1 MSIQKVYDTMQED
14 KIETFLTQIK
24 SLDALALSIIEELKM
39 CKLQKDMLLVEKET
53 LEEELR
59 LTRAE
64 NLKLKDSVHEISELE
79 TAVKPKPKK
88 AKSKAVEPD
97 APTLF

>member
-1 MSIQKVYDTMQED
+1 MQEE

-24 SLDALALSIIEELKM
+24 SLDVLALSIIEDLKLS
-39 CKLQKDMLLVEKET
+39 KLQNDMLKSEKER

-59 LTRAE
+59 LARAE
-64 NLKLKDSVHEISELE
+64 IVQLQEKQEVQPAPTENPKS
-79 TAVKPKPKK
+79 KPKK
-88 AKSKAVEPD
+88 TKSKAVEPD

>member
-1 MSIQKVYDTMQED
+1 MQEE

-24 SLDALALSIIEELKM
+24 SLDTLALSIIEDLKLS
-39 CKLQKDMLLVEKET
+39 KLQNDMLKSEKSN

-59 LTRAE
+59 LARAE
-64 NLKLKDSVHEISELE
+64 IVQLQERQSPQATVEQE
-79 TAVKPKPKK
+79 TIKPKAKK
-88 AKSKAVEPD
+88 SKSKAVEPD

>member
-1 MSIQKVYDTMQED
+1 MQEE

-24 SLDALALSIIEELKM
+24 SLDALALSIVEELKM
-39 CKLQKDMLLVEKET
+39 CKIQKDLLLTEKDN

-59 LTRAE
+59 LIRAE
-64 NLKLKDSVHEISELE
+64 NIKLKESANEIFEPE
-79 TAVKPKPKK
+79 TLVKPKPKK

>member
-1 MSIQKVYDTMQED
+1 MQEE

-24 SLDALALSIIEELKM
+24 SLDTLALSIIEDLKLS
-39 CKLQKDMLLVEKET
+39 KLQNDMLNSEKSK

-59 LTRAE
+59 LARAE
-64 NLKLKDSVHEISELE
+64 IVQLQEQQTTQTTTEQESVK
-79 TAVKPKPKK
+79 AKPKK
-88 AKSKAVEPD
+88 LKSKAVEPD

>member
-1 MSIQKVYDTMQED
+1 MQEE

-24 SLDALALSIIEELKM
+24 SLDTLALSIIEDLKLS
-39 CKLQKDMLLVEKET
+39 KLQNDMLKSEKDR

-59 LTRAE
+59 LARAE
-64 NLKLKDSVHEISELE
+64 IVQLQETKDAQPAPAEV
-79 TAVKPKPKK
+79 VKAKPKK
-88 AKSKAVEPD
+88 TKTKAVEPD

>member
-1 MSIQKVYDTMQED
+1 MQEE

-24 SLDALALSIIEELKM
+24 SLDTLALSIIEDLKLT
-39 CKLQKDMLLVEKET
+39 KLQNDMLKSEKDK

-59 LTRAE
+59 LARAE
-64 NLKLKDSVHEISELE
+64 IVKLQELSESQPTTQE
-79 TAVKPKPKK
+79 AVKAKPKK
-88 AKSKAVEPD
+88 IKSKAVEPD